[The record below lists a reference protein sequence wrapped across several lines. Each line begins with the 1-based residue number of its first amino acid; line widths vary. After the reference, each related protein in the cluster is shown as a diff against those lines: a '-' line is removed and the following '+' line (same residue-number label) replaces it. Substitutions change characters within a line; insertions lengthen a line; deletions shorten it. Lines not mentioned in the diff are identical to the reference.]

1 MKKKF
6 INSTFKSIL
15 SVRSNVPNKPK
26 KHKKT
31 KLKKIDGRR
40 FPITKKL
47 SPTSTKKPT
56 QKQQQQQQLRRRKTN
71 SKKITSAGKQ
81 HRNNKRT
88 RVQSRANSKMPHYKR
103 MVIPVDRHKI
113 YQRRQRVNQIRTDHA
128 PMRIANNYR
137 IVTSSEGKDSM
148 GDAFAKLNEDT
159 KKISSSLNSGKQ
171 LVRVKF
177 IYRLIYKKSFSKA
190 YILDT
195 IRGRSR
201 LRLEWPRTHIDF

>member
-1 MKKKF
+1 MKIIF
-6 INSTFKSIL
+6 INSTFESIL

-47 SPTSTKKPT
+47 TPTSTKKPT
-56 QKQQQQQQLRRRKTN
+56 QKQQQQQQQQQQQLRRKKTN

-137 IVTSSEGKDSM
+137 LVTSSSEGKDSM

-171 LVRVKF
+171 LVK
-177 IYRLIYKKSFSKA
+177 
-190 YILDT
+190 
-195 IRGRSR
+195 
-201 LRLEWPRTHIDF
+201 